1 MIAEC
6 YWRAEGKQWSTSGNP
21 QERIP
26 KAAEKRPGWDPQGQK
41 KNEHNQIAN
50 GEHPE
55 NFRMKCEQQLTGN
68 HL

>member
-1 MIAEC
+1 MQIHKNESLKQP
-6 YWRAEGKQWSTSGNP
+6 RNGQGGILKGK
-21 QERIP
+21 
-26 KAAEKRPGWDPQGQK
+26 K